1 MPTATLP
8 KTLSFESG
16 VDLLSTP
23 INLHLTTIY
32 ILVDRRH
39 PLRHLVVRLLAFRS
53 RLIVGSSA
61 SPKCLSTRFLRAS
74 MPLRSSLAS
83 WEWTSFLKTERECE
97 ERCEMA
103 WALAPG
109 CERSVSVDSINSWMM
124 LDVRVED
131 AEVYLPEA
139 CPVVSG

>member
-39 PLRHLVVRLLAFRS
+39 PLRHLVVRLLAFFEDLEDQVATNCRVVGVAKV
-53 RLIVGSSA
+53 LID
-61 SPKCLSTRFLRAS
+61 
-74 MPLRSSLAS
+74 
-83 WEWTSFLKTERECE
+83 
-97 ERCEMA
+97 
-103 WALAPG
+103 ALLEG
-109 CERSVSVDSINSWMM
+109 F
-124 LDVRVED
+124 D
-131 AEVYLPEA
+131 AFA
-139 CPVVSG
+139 

>member
-39 PLRHLVVRLLAFRS
+39 PLRHLVVRLLTFFQDLEDQVATNR
-53 RLIVGSSA
+53 RVVGVAKVLIDALLEG
-61 SPKCLSTRFLRAS
+61 FD
-74 MPLRSSLAS
+74 
-83 WEWTSFLKTERECE
+83 
-97 ERCEMA
+97 
-103 WALAPG
+103 ALA
-109 CERSVSVDSINSWMM
+109 
-124 LDVRVED
+124 
-131 AEVYLPEA
+131 
-139 CPVVSG
+139 